1 MTAIRDKSRRR
12 RLLLAC
18 VTALGAF
25 VVVYFANAT
34 YHELLLDKV
43 GLSQALVDALGAA
56 AAVLVS
62 FLAQQML
69 SVARYRDP
77 SYGAENALQHAR
89 DETARR
95 LDVATE
101 VSHSLA
107 QVPHLNNIL
116 VGQLSAVTTQT
127 ESAAFSM
134 VERLQAVDSVVQ
146 GLDRCVQTFSQE
158 SGEIVDAASARAVRN
173 QQTLVALQG
182 YIHRRLENLGEDRQ
196 HVMSALNE
204 AKSLGQFVKL
214 VHDISSQ
221 TNLLALNAAI
231 EAARAGEAGRGFAVV
246 ADEVR
251 KLAGQ
256 TDQAVLKISEGIGRV
271 VSTIEAQFREQLDQS
286 SSDAEDQA
294 LRTVAD
300 EFDEVSQSYT
310 RLIEHESQSYT
321 RLIEHESRILA
332 AFRESSAT
340 LAEMFMETMASVQ
353 FQDVTRQQVGHVIEA
368 LQRLDEHVLKL
379 ADCLADKAA
388 VADVPAMT
396 EQIDRLFESYVM
408 QSQRDEH
415 IRYSGDRA
423 PAAPG
428 AGAGPAVELF

>member
-18 VTALGAF
+18 VTAVGAF

-62 FLAQQML
+62 FLAQQVL
-69 SVARYRDP
+69 SVARYRDAT
-77 SYGAENALQHAR
+77 YGAENALQRAR
-89 DETARR
+89 GETARQ
-95 LDVATE
+95 LEVTTE

-158 SGEIVDAASARAVRN
+158 SGEIVEAASARAVRN

-196 HVMSALNE
+196 HVMSALDE

-286 SSDAEDQA
+286 SSDAEDKA

-310 RLIEHESQSYT
+310 Q
-321 RLIEHESRILA
+321 LIEHESRILA
-332 AFRESSAT
+332 AFRESSTT
-340 LAEMFMETMASVQ
+340 LTEMFMETMASVQ

-379 ADCLADKAA
+379 ADCLIGKAA

-415 IRYSGDRA
+415 VRYSGQRA

-428 AGAGPAVELF
+428 AGNGPAVELF

>member
-18 VTALGAF
+18 VTAVGAF

-62 FLAQQML
+62 FLAQQVL
-69 SVARYRDP
+69 SVARYRDAT
-77 SYGAENALQHAR
+77 YGAENALQRAR
-89 DETARR
+89 GETARQ
-95 LDVATE
+95 LEVTTE

-310 RLIEHESQSYT
+310 RLIEHES
-321 RLIEHESRILA
+321 RILA

-415 IRYSGDRA
+415 VRYSGQRA

-428 AGAGPAVELF
+428 AGNGPAVELF

>member
-89 DETARR
+89 DEAARR

-256 TDQAVLKISEGIGRV
+256 TDQAVLKINDGIGRV
-271 VSTIEAQFREQLDQS
+271 VSTIEAQFREQLDKS
-286 SSDAEDQA
+286 ISDAEDQA
-294 LRTVAD
+294 LRTVA
-300 EFDEVSQSYT
+300 EQFDEVSRSYAL
-310 RLIEHESQSYT
+310 LIEHEG
-321 RLIEHESRILA
+321 RILE
-332 AFRESSAT
+332 AFRESSAR

-368 LQRLDEHVLKL
+368 LERLDEHVLKL
-379 ADCLADKAA
+379 ADCLTDKAS
-388 VADVPAMT
+388 VADIPAMT

-415 IRYSGDRA
+415 VRHSGTHA
-423 PAAPG
+423 PQAAG
-428 AGAGPAVELF
+428 AGSGPAVELF

>member
-18 VTALGAF
+18 VTAVGAF

-310 RLIEHESQSYT
+310 RLIEHES
-321 RLIEHESRILA
+321 RILA

-379 ADCLADKAA
+379 ADCLTDKAA

-415 IRYSGDRA
+415 VRYSGDRA
-423 PAAPG
+423 PAASG

>member
-12 RLLLAC
+12 RLVLAC

-89 DETARR
+89 DEAARR

-310 RLIEHESQSYT
+310 RLIEHES
-321 RLIEHESRILA
+321 RILA

-379 ADCLADKAA
+379 ADCLTDKAA

>member
-89 DETARR
+89 DEAARR
-95 LDVATE
+95 LEVATE

-310 RLIEHESQSYT
+310 RLIEHES
-321 RLIEHESRILA
+321 RILA

-415 IRYSGDRA
+415 VRYSGDRA

>member
-1 MTAIRDKSRRR
+1 MNTSIRDKSRRR

-25 VVVYFANAT
+25 VVVYFANAA
-34 YHELLLDKV
+34 YHELLLDKL
-43 GLSQALVDALGAA
+43 GLSQALVDAMGAA

-62 FLAQQML
+62 FLAQEAL
-69 SVARYRDP
+69 SIARYRDAT
-77 SYGAENALQHAR
+77 YGAENALHRAR
-89 DETARR
+89 EEAGKRREAATA
-95 LDVATE
+95 
-101 VSHSLA
+101 VSESLA

-116 VGQLSAVTTQT
+116 VGQLGAVTRET
-127 ESAAFSM
+127 EAAAFGM
-134 VERLQAVDSVVQ
+134 VERLQAVDAVVQ
-146 GLDRCVQTFSQE
+146 DLDSCVQAFSQE
-158 SGEIVDAASARAVRN
+158 SGEIVEAASARATRN
-173 QQTLVALQG
+173 QQTLLALQG
-182 YIHRRLENLGEDRQ
+182 YIHRRLENVGDERA
-196 HVMSALNE
+196 HVMSALDE
-204 AKSLGQFVKL
+204 ARSLGQFVKL

-256 TDQAVLKISEGIGRV
+256 TDQAVRKISDGIGRV
-271 VSTIEAQFREQLDQS
+271 VSTIEAQFREQLDKS
-286 SSDAEDQA
+286 ISDAEDEA
-294 LRTVAD
+294 LRTVA
-300 EFDEVSQSYT
+300 EQFNEVSQSYT
-310 RLIEHESQSYT
+310 QLIEHEG
-321 RLIEHESRILA
+321 RILD
-332 AFRESSAT
+332 AFRESSAR

-379 ADCLADKAA
+379 ADCLADKAS
-388 VADVPAMT
+388 VADIPAMT

-415 IRYSGDRA
+415 ARHSATPG
-423 PAAPG
+423 PAAT
-428 AGAGPAVELF
+428 AGGSGPAVELF

>member
-1 MTAIRDKSRRR
+1 MNTSIRDKSRRR

-25 VVVYFANAT
+25 VVVYFANAA
-34 YHELLLDKV
+34 YHELLLDKL

-62 FLAQQML
+62 FLAQEAL
-69 SVARYRDP
+69 SIARYRDAT
-77 SYGAENALQHAR
+77 YGAENAPHRAR
-89 DETARR
+89 EEAGKRREAATA
-95 LDVATE
+95 
-101 VSHSLA
+101 VSESLA

-116 VGQLSAVTTQT
+116 VGQLGAVTRET
-127 ESAAFSM
+127 EAAAFGL
-134 VERLQAVDSVVQ
+134 VERLQAVDAVVQ
-146 GLDRCVQTFSQE
+146 DLDSCVQAFSQE
-158 SGEIVDAASARAVRN
+158 SGEIVEAASASARAARN
-173 QQTLVALQG
+173 QQTLLALQG
-182 YIHRRLENLGEDRQ
+182 YIHRRLENVGADRA
-196 HVMSALNE
+196 HVMSALDE

-231 EAARAGEAGRGFAVV
+231 EAARAGEVGRGFAVV

-256 TDQAVLKISEGIGRV
+256 TDQAVRKISDGIGRV
-271 VSTIEAQFREQLDQS
+271 VSTIEAQFREQLDKS
-286 SSDAEDQA
+286 ISDAEDEA
-294 LRTVAD
+294 LRTVA
-300 EFDEVSQSYT
+300 EQFNEVSQSYT
-310 RLIEHESQSYT
+310 QLIEHEG
-321 RLIEHESRILA
+321 RILD
-332 AFRESSAT
+332 AFRESSAR

-368 LQRLDEHVLKL
+368 LQHLDEHVLKL
-379 ADCLADKAA
+379 ADCLTDKAS
-388 VADVPAMT
+388 VADIPAMT

-415 IRYSGDRA
+415 ARHSATPG
-423 PAAPG
+423 PAAT
-428 AGAGPAVELF
+428 AGGSGPAVELF

>member
-89 DETARR
+89 DEAARR

-310 RLIEHESQSYT
+310 RLIEHES
-321 RLIEHESRILA
+321 RILA

>member
-12 RLLLAC
+12 KLLLAC
-18 VTALGAF
+18 VTAVGAF
-25 VVVYFANAT
+25 VVVYFANAA

-56 AAVLVS
+56 AAVLMG

-69 SVARYRDP
+69 SVARYRDAT
-77 SYGAENALQHAR
+77 YGAENALQHAR
-89 DETARR
+89 DEAARR
-95 LDVATE
+95 LEVATE

-134 VERLQAVDSVVQ
+134 VERLQAVDSMVQ
-146 GLDRCVQTFSQE
+146 GLDRCVQTFSRE

-286 SSDAEDQA
+286 STDAEDQA

-310 RLIEHESQSYT
+310 RLIEHES
-321 RLIEHESRILA
+321 RILA

-340 LAEMFMETMASVQ
+340 LTEMFMETMASVQ

-368 LQRLDEHVLKL
+368 LQRLDEHVLTL
-379 ADCLADKAA
+379 ADCLTGKAA

-415 IRYSGDRA
+415 VRHSGTHA
-423 PAAPG
+423 PQAAG
-428 AGAGPAVELF
+428 AGSGPAVELF

>member
-1 MTAIRDKSRRR
+1 MTAIWDKSRRR
-12 RLLLAC
+12 QLLLAC
-18 VTALGAF
+18 VTAVGAF

-62 FLAQQML
+62 FLAQQVL
-69 SVARYRDP
+69 SVARYRDAT
-77 SYGAENALQHAR
+77 YGAENALQRAR
-89 DETARR
+89 GETARQ
-95 LDVATE
+95 LEVTTE

-158 SGEIVDAASARAVRN
+158 SGEIVEAASARAVRN

-196 HVMSALNE
+196 HVMSALDE

-286 SSDAEDQA
+286 SSDAEDKA

-300 EFDEVSQSYT
+300 EFDEVSQSYAQLL
-310 RLIEHESQSYT
+310 RAREPD
-321 RLIEHESRILA
+321 SRRRSGSPA
-332 AFRESSAT
+332 AA

-368 LQRLDEHVLKL
+368 LERLDAHVLKL
-379 ADCLADKAA
+379 AGL
-388 VADVPAMT
+388 P
-396 EQIDRLFESYVM
+396 
-408 QSQRDEH
+408 
-415 IRYSGDRA
+415 A
-423 PAAPG
+423 PARRRRATSRP
-428 AGAGPAVELF
+428 

>member
-1 MTAIRDKSRRR
+1 MTAIWDKSRRR
-12 RLLLAC
+12 QLLLAC
-18 VTALGAF
+18 VTAVGAF

-62 FLAQQML
+62 FLAQQVL
-69 SVARYRDP
+69 SVARYRDAT
-77 SYGAENALQHAR
+77 YGAENALQRAR
-89 DETARR
+89 GETARQ
-95 LDVATE
+95 LEVTTE

-196 HVMSALNE
+196 HVMSALDE

-310 RLIEHESQSYT
+310 RLIEHES
-321 RLIEHESRILA
+321 RILA

-415 IRYSGDRA
+415 VRYSGQRA

-428 AGAGPAVELF
+428 AGNGPAVELF

>member
-18 VTALGAF
+18 VTAVGAF

-89 DETARR
+89 DEAARR

-310 RLIEHESQSYT
+310 RLIEHES
-321 RLIEHESRILA
+321 RILA

>member
-1 MTAIRDKSRRR
+1 MTAIWDKSRRR
-12 RLLLAC
+12 QLLLAC
-18 VTALGAF
+18 VTAVGAF

-62 FLAQQML
+62 FLAQQVL
-69 SVARYRDP
+69 SVARYRDAT
-77 SYGAENALQHAR
+77 YGAENALQRAR
-89 DETARR
+89 GETARQ
-95 LDVATE
+95 LEVTTE

-158 SGEIVDAASARAVRN
+158 SGEIVEAASARAVRN

-196 HVMSALNE
+196 HVMSALDE

-231 EAARAGEAGRGFAVV
+231 EAARAGEAGRGLPWWPTKSA
-246 ADEVR
+246 
-251 KLAGQ
+251 
-256 TDQAVLKISEGIGRV
+256 SWPGRP
-271 VSTIEAQFREQLDQS
+271 
-286 SSDAEDQA
+286 
-294 LRTVAD
+294 
-300 EFDEVSQSYT
+300 T
-310 RLIEHESQSYT
+310 RP
-321 RLIEHESRILA
+321 
-332 AFRESSAT
+332 
-340 LAEMFMETMASVQ
+340 
-353 FQDVTRQQVGHVIEA
+353 
-368 LQRLDEHVLKL
+368 
-379 ADCLADKAA
+379 C
-388 VADVPAMT
+388 
-396 EQIDRLFESYVM
+396 
-408 QSQRDEH
+408 
-415 IRYSGDRA
+415 
-423 PAAPG
+423 
-428 AGAGPAVELF
+428 

>member
-89 DETARR
+89 DEAARR

-310 RLIEHESQSYT
+310 QLIEHEG
-321 RLIEHESRILA
+321 RILA
-332 AFRESSAT
+332 AFRESSAR

>member
-256 TDQAVLKISEGIGRV
+256 TDQAVLKISDGIGRV

-300 EFDEVSQSYT
+300 EFDEV
-310 RLIEHESQSYT
+310 SQSYT